1 MYIILIGPTETTVCS
16 TYHKCNKC
24 ENANIPIGKTIAN
37 YKNYIMSEDNQ
48 LLPKGY
54 IGELCIGGAGL
65 SSGYIN
71 NKKLTEEKFVFIKTL
86 NEMVYKTGDLCKI
99 NNNNEIEFWGR
110 KDKQLKIRGYRVS
123 LIEIEKMIN
132 QYPGINNSVVIDF
145 TDDTGKK
152 ALCAYY
158 TSMINLT
165 IKEIKEYLKKVLPSY
180 MIPTLY
186 IKIDNIPVNTSGKID
201 KNKLPNPK
209 EYISKQKVEKYIK
222 PNTKT
227 EKELEKYWKDILG
240 FKKISIDS
248 DIFELGADS
257 LSIIEFQTLTF
268 EKKWNI
274 NSQDIYNNPTIREL
288 AIKIDQQKVN
298 ENIKDTNYKEID
310 IRNITLPTT
319 ENKKVNNIL
328 LTGATGY
335 LGIHILNEILK
346 NTSIK
351 VYCLVRGS
359 DDKFI
364 QKRLDDLYKFYF
376 NESIANNKKVQVING
391 DITKQ
396 YLGWE
401 EYIYNE
407 MTRKIDMVVH
417 AAATVKHYGNKEIFK
432 NINVVGTQNI
442 IDFCLSANSKLH
454 YMSTISVSG
463 QSTENKNEEYFT
475 EKDFWIGQDYN
486 ENVYVESKLEA
497 EYLILKNIL
506 KNNLYAKIYRIG
518 NLTGR
523 FKDGL
528 FQKNIET
535 NAFYTKLKT
544 IINLKKVP
552 KEITDI
558 NIDFTPVDL
567 ASEAIV
573 KLIFNDSSK
582 QIIYHLY
589 NENMINIGNL
599 VLILNRLGNNIQIV
613 NEKDFEEIKDK
624 KAKTFIYDIYS
635 IRTKKNIEIL
645 NNITQKLLN
654 SLDFKWNSI
663 NKEYIE
669 KIINYMKKIKFI

>member
-1 MYIILIGPTETTVCS
+1 MYITLIGPTETTVCS

-24 ENANIPIGKTIAN
+24 ESVNIPIGKTIAN

-48 LLPKGY
+48 LLPKGC

-71 NKKLTEEKFVFIKTL
+71 NKKLTEEKFVFNKSI
-86 NEMVYKTGDLCKI
+86 NEMVYKTGDLCRL
-99 NNNNEIEFWGR
+99 NNNNEIEFCGR

-145 TDDTGKK
+145 EDDTGKK
-152 ALCAYY
+152 LLCAYY

-209 EYISKQKVEKYIK
+209 EYISRQKAETYIK

-240 FKKISIDS
+240 LKRISIDS

-257 LSIIEFQTLTF
+257 LSIIEFQTITF

-274 NSQDIYNNPTIREL
+274 SSQDIYNNPTIKEL
-288 AIKIDQQKVN
+288 AIRIDEQR
-298 ENIKDTNYKEID
+298 ENRTVEGANYKEID
-310 IRNITLPTT
+310 IRNITLPKAK
-319 ENKKVNNIL
+319 NKVNNIL

-351 VYCLVRGS
+351 VYCLVRGNE
-359 DDKFI
+359 DKFI

-376 NESIANNKKVQVING
+376 NESITSNKKVQIING

-396 YLGWE
+396 HLGWDE
-401 EYIYNE
+401 SIYNE
-407 MTRKIDMVVH
+407 MAKKVDVVIH
-417 AAATVKHYGNKEIFK
+417 TAATVKHYGNKEIFK

-442 IDFCLSANSKLH
+442 IDFCLLSNSKLH
-454 YMSTISVSG
+454 YMSTISISG

-475 EKDFWIGQDYN
+475 EKDFWIGQNYN
-486 ENVYVESKLEA
+486 ENVYVESKFEA
-497 EYLILKNIL
+497 EYLVLKNIL

-528 FQKNIET
+528 FQKNIES

-544 IINLKKVP
+544 IIEFKKIPEDIV
-552 KEITDI
+552 DI
-558 NIDFTPVDL
+558 NVDFTPVDL

-573 KLIFNDSSK
+573 KLIFNDSSE

-589 NENMINIGNL
+589 NENMISIGNL
-599 VLILNRLGNNIQIV
+599 VLILNKLGHNIQTV
-613 NEKDFEEIKDK
+613 AEKDFEEINDK

-635 IRTKKNIEIL
+635 IRIKRNIEIL
-645 NNITQKLLN
+645 NNITQK
-654 SLDFKWNSI
+654 SLSKVNFKWNII